1 MSFFTL
7 KEALDPTDP
16 ERLRTR
22 LRTSP
27 YPSEADHLAA
37 FDQVFQ
43 SAPTVREVLAPVLIE
58 AASYGVLHGALKY
71 AVAQDD
77 QIHLEMILTKLHN
90 GYPGNWETVCLTHFR
105 TACEKRALAC
115 GRYLA
120 PHVSPRLKQDV
131 WEGFL
136 ESGRGDWLHGY
147 IEIMQA
153 WPAPEAVVQACHST
167 DGVPMAAELRNRR
180 AAQQDAALLHL
191 ATSGL
196 SGAEAWLHQVLAR
209 VSPHE
214 LPESRAYTQA
224 QSRQRALGR
233 LEARR
238 SSPSARPRS

>member
-7 KEALDPTDP
+7 KEALDPADP
-16 ERLRTR
+16 ERLRAR

-27 YPSEADHLAA
+27 YPSEVDHLAA

-43 SAPTVREVLAPVLIE
+43 SDLAVREVLAPVLIE

-77 QIHLEMILTKLHN
+77 QIHLEMILARIQNNYL
-90 GYPGNWETVCLTHFR
+90 GSWETVCLTHFK

-115 GRYLA
+115 GRHLA

-147 IEIMQA
+147 IEIMQV

-167 DGVPMAAELRNRR
+167 DGVPMAAEIQNHR

-196 SGAEAWLHQVLAR
+196 PGADAWLHQVLAQ
-209 VSPHE
+209 VAPHE
-214 LPESRAYTQA
+214 LPESRAYAQA
-224 QSRQRALGR
+224 QSRQRTLGR

-238 SSPSARPRS
+238 SPPSGRPRS